1 MPPVIE
7 RHIYPTPGLPPTRCV
22 WLRFRRFLCVPS
34 ATGLVSCATY
44 VFAAPDPVQ
53 TMPPDLWNE
62 WEAWSVWQLVLRPRA
77 SRIE

>member
-7 RHIYPTPGLPPTRCV
+7 RHIYPTAGAAADRCV

-34 ATGLVSCATY
+34 APALVSFTTY

-53 TMPPDLWNE
+53 TMPPELWNK
-62 WEAWSVWQLVLRPRA
+62 WVARSV
-77 SRIE
+77 